1 MNTTANPGAQG
12 ACEPRFDAVRRVFEE
27 QVASG
32 REVGA
37 AVAVTLDGDPIVD
50 LWGGFADQARTTPW
64 DRDTMVNVYSTTK
77 GVTAIC
83 AHRLI
88 DEGHLELDAP
98 VARYWPEFAQAG
110 KAEIPVRWLLSHRS
124 GLPAVREPLPGEAL
138 YSWGAMTA
146 ALAAQE
152 PWWTPGTRH
161 GYQAVTFGW
170 LVGEV
175 IRRVSGKSVGRYFHD
190 EIGKPLGVDFHIG
203 TDDHEHG
210 RIAEMSQL
218 SAEPSPD
225 GASLMEVIL
234 SDPKG
239 VTAMAFL
246 NPSSLALGVN
256 HAEWRRA
263 EIPGANGHGTARA
276 LARLYGVLA
285 RGGSQAGVHLLSD
298 DALARCHA
306 EQSQGEDLV
315 LRVPTRFGQGFMLSQ
330 RGVKGATMGPSART
344 FGHPGAGGSL
354 AFADPERRIG
364 FAYVMNRMGPHILMD
379 PRATALVDAVYA
391 SL

>member
-83 AHRLI
+83 AHRLV
-88 DEGHLELDAP
+88 DEGRLELDAP

-152 PWWTPGTRH
+152 PWWTPGTR
-161 GYQAVTFGW
+161 
-170 LVGEV
+170 
-175 IRRVSGKSVGRYFHD
+175 RR
-190 EIGKPLGVDFHIG
+190 P
-203 TDDHEHG
+203 
-210 RIAEMSQL
+210 
-218 SAEPSPD
+218 P
-225 GASLMEVIL
+225 
-234 SDPKG
+234 
-239 VTAMAFL
+239 
-246 NPSSLALGVN
+246 
-256 HAEWRRA
+256 
-263 EIPGANGHGTARA
+263 
-276 LARLYGVLA
+276 
-285 RGGSQAGVHLLSD
+285 
-298 DALARCHA
+298 RC
-306 EQSQGEDLV
+306 Q
-315 LRVPTRFGQGFMLSQ
+315 
-330 RGVKGATMGPSART
+330 PSARR
-344 FGHPGAGGSL
+344 H
-354 AFADPERRIG
+354 RRG
-364 FAYVMNRMGPHILMD
+364 WCAHRCWSFEKHRRRPAEWAQALGPK
-379 PRATALVDAVYA
+379 R
-391 SL
+391 

>member
-88 DEGHLELDAP
+88 DEGRLELDAP

-110 KAEIPVRWLLSHRS
+110 KAEIPVRWLLSHRC

-146 ALAAQE
+146 ALAWCCADAQGRGDAMAALLFAA
-152 PWWTPGTRH
+152 PPASLTPAGCAQLAVDAGCDRARYERDLPAAQARVDAEMAEARAAGDRALPTMYVGHTR
-161 GYQAVTFGW
+161 
-170 LVGEV
+170 LVGV
-175 IRRVSGKSVGRYFHD
+175 KTSVD
-190 EIGKPLGVDFHIG
+190 QLAAL
-203 TDDHEHG
+203 
-210 RIAEMSQL
+210 IAT
-218 SAEPSPD
+218 SP
-225 GASLMEVIL
+225 
-234 SDPKG
+234 
-239 VTAMAFL
+239 
-246 NPSSLALGVN
+246 
-256 HAEWRRA
+256 R
-263 EIPGANGHGTARA
+263 
-276 LARLYGVLA
+276 
-285 RGGSQAGVHLLSD
+285 
-298 DALARCHA
+298 
-306 EQSQGEDLV
+306 
-315 LRVPTRFGQGFMLSQ
+315 
-330 RGVKGATMGPSART
+330 
-344 FGHPGAGGSL
+344 
-354 AFADPERRIG
+354 
-364 FAYVMNRMGPHILMD
+364 
-379 PRATALVDAVYA
+379 
-391 SL
+391 